1 MKKLTAIAIIL
12 VLSAICLLSGCTEE
26 PQMDYKDIIPHTLP
40 SEELRVDSALFANHD
55 GVVKGNFIHFR
66 GYCATNSTL
75 QSQLYC
81 DYRPL
86 KWWPADRDIEVID
99 GKWEIKVMLGED
111 GAPPHLPD
119 ESSYLLKV
127 WKKGNPSAATGYLD
141 IRHPP
146 YPPSTD

>member
-1 MKKLTAIAIIL
+1 MKKILTIAILIMIST
-12 VLSAICLLSGCTEE
+12 VCLFTGCEEE
-26 PQMDYKDIIPHTLP
+26 PQMDYKDIIPQSLP
-40 SEELRVDSALFANHD
+40 GVRVKGVIFANTE
-55 GVVKGNFIHFR
+55 GVVKGNYIQFR
-66 GYCATNSTL
+66 GYCTTNSTL

-99 GKWEIKVMLGED
+99 GEWEIKVMLGEN
-111 GAPPHLPD
+111 GAPSHLPD

-127 WKKGNPSAATGYLD
+127 WKKGDPSAATGYLC
-141 IRHPP
+141 IQHPP